1 MSRPPELDAATGE
14 LHLAGPTFAALAA
27 YVRDPDPE
35 RGVDG
40 ETAWQIEWLRQAG
53 VLDEEGRSHPA
64 LAETIA
70 AIRAPLATLDL
81 AYARRAMRGWLDR
94 TAAALLLP
102 PGEDGRHKL
111 TGVPRSWLPEALA
124 RLVDLGP
131 RPRPEPA
138 RPVPYA
144 EGSFPGVRR
153 HWRLCFRPATD
164 GGDSSAG
171 TALEVV
177 DTEGGLWIIAPGRDE
192 TLVGWPSTPTTV
204 WRLFTRLVVRSGG

>member
-1 MSRPPELDAATGE
+1 MSQPPELDAATGE

-27 YVRDPDPE
+27 YVHGPDPE
-35 RGVDG
+35 RNVEG
-40 ETAWQIEWLRQAG
+40 ETAWQLEWLRQAG

-64 LAETIA
+64 LAETVA

-81 AYARRAMRGWLDR
+81 AYTGRAMRGWLDR

-124 RLVDLGP
+124 RLVELGP

-144 EGSFPGVRR
+144 EGAFLGVRR
-153 HWRLCFRPATD
+153 HWRLRFHPATD
-164 GGDSSAG
+164 GDGSAAR
-171 TALEVV
+171 ALEVV
-177 DTEGGLWIIAPGRDE
+177 DTEGGLWIIAPGRDGA
-192 TLVGWPSTPTTV
+192 LVGWPSTPTTV
-204 WRLFTRLVVRSGG
+204 WRLLTRLVARSGG